1 MNLIKEIYRRSP
13 KLGWFG
19 AINFIVFFILL
30 CISFFDD
37 RMLFGVNVWI
47 KPMKF
52 AISIGVFVWTMAWF
66 LYELPQKSKVKKIEW
81 IIILMLLIEQVII
94 IGQAAR
100 GEISHFNISSLF
112 NGILFQIMGIAI
124 LINTIMVFWAF
135 LLFRK
140 VETLPLGYKRGIQ
153 CGMLIFIVASL
164 EGYLMATNL
173 SHTVGAPDGQ
183 EGLFFLNW
191 AKSYGDL
198 RIFHFLGLH
207 ALQAIPLFAWYFSR
221 ENTKPVIVFGIIYFL
236 LSLGILWNA
245 LAGRGLMVFS

>member
-1 MNLIKEIYRRSP
+1 MNLVNEIYRRSP

-19 AINFIVFFILL
+19 TINFILLFIML
-30 CISFFDD
+30 CISFFDE
-37 RMLFGVNVWI
+37 RILFGISVWS

-52 AISIGVFVWTMAWF
+52 AISIVVFSWTMAWF
-66 LYELPQKSKVKKIEW
+66 LHELPQKVKVKKIEW
-81 IIILMLLIEQVII
+81 GIILMLSLEQVII

-100 GEISHFNISSLF
+100 GEMSHFNVSSLF

-124 LINTIMVFWAF
+124 FINTIMVFWAF

-140 VETLPLGYKRGIQ
+140 VDSLPLGYKLGIQ
-153 CGMLIFIVASL
+153 LGMLIFIVASL
-164 EGYLMATNL
+164 EGYLMAANL

-183 EGLFFLNW
+183 EGIFFLNW

-207 ALQAIPLFAWYFSR
+207 ALQVLPLFAWYFSR
-221 ENTKPVIVFGIIYFL
+221 DKPMPVIVFGTIYFL
-236 LSLGILWNA
+236 LSLGTFWNA

>member
-1 MNLIKEIYRRSP
+1 MKLFEEIFKRSP

-19 AINFIVFFILL
+19 AFNFLAFFIMLI
-30 CISFFDD
+30 ISFFDD
-37 RMLFGVNVWI
+37 RMLLGINVWV

-52 AISIGVFVWTMAWF
+52 AISVGVFTWTMAWF
-66 LYELPQKSKVKKIEW
+66 LYELPQKPKVKKIEW
-81 IIILMLLIEQVII
+81 TIIMMLLIEMVII
-94 IGQAAR
+94 VGQAAR
-100 GEISHFNISSLF
+100 GELSHFNISSMF

-140 VETLPLGYKRGIQ
+140 VDSLPRGYKIGIQ
-153 CGMLIFIVASL
+153 FGMLIFIVASL
-164 EGYLMATNL
+164 EGYLMAANL

-183 EGLFFLNW
+183 EGIFFLNW

-207 ALQAIPLFAWYFSR
+207 ALQVLPLFAWYFSK
-221 ENTKPVIVFGIIYFL
+221 ETSKPVIVFGVIYFM
-236 LSLGILWNA
+236 LSLGTFWNA
-245 LAGRGLMVFS
+245 LAGRGLMLFS

>member
-1 MNLIKEIYRRSP
+1 M
-13 KLGWFG
+13 
-19 AINFIVFFILL
+19 L
-30 CISFFDD
+30 CISFFDE
-37 RMLFGVNVWI
+37 RILFGISVWS

-52 AISIGVFVWTMAWF
+52 AISIVVFSWTMAWF
-66 LYELPQKSKVKKIEW
+66 LHELPQKVKVKKIAW
-81 IIILMLLIEQVII
+81 GIILMLSLEQVII

-100 GEISHFNISSLF
+100 GEMSYFNVSSLL
-112 NGILFQIMGIAI
+112 NAILFQIMGIAI

-140 VETLPLGYKRGIQ
+140 VDSLPLGYKLGIQ
-153 CGMLIFIVASL
+153 LGMLIFIVASL
-164 EGYLMATNL
+164 EGYLMAANL

-183 EGLFFLNW
+183 EGIFFLNW

-207 ALQAIPLFAWYFSR
+207 ALQVLPLFAWYFSR
-221 ENTKPVIVFGIIYFL
+221 DKPMPVIVFGIIYFL
-236 LSLGILWNA
+236 LSLGTFWNA